1 MVIPA
6 QPEPPQDGAG
16 DADGTE
22 ADRRRAAG
30 DEVLLDALATGLSY
44 LEAGEL
50 AGLSARTVR
59 RRLTA
64 PDFAAEL
71 ARRRAMRVSDVTGRL
86 VAASERAVQV
96 LLELLESQVAGER
109 LRSAELILNM
119 GRRFRSDTDIDVRL
133 STWEARPAQV
143 AARGVAEER
152 AS

>member
-6 QPEPPQDGAG
+6 QPEPPQDSAG

-44 LEAGEL
+44 LEAGEI

-119 GRRFRSDTDIDVRL
+119 GRRFRGDTDIDVWL
-133 STWEARPAQV
+133 STLEARPGGV
-143 AARGVAEER
+143 AARYVAEER